1 MLLVQVVHGL
11 RIIANSPR
19 KALAR
24 LIHEMRDPVTVAQ
37 YGLVLF
43 SATLS
48 AFVLWMIANVGT

>member
-1 MLLVQVVHGL
+1 MQVVHGL

-24 LIHEMRDPVTVAQ
+24 LIHGMRDPVTVAQ